1 MKRILLLLVVTA
13 LVVAM
18 MAVGAGPASAQGP
31 PEGHD
36 TGPPQD
42 TGHPF
47 CGSGSQY
54 ADEHITFLADQQGLG
69 PGQDGHTPGFHQ
81 GFATCDPAGVFP
93 EPS

>member
-1 MKRILLLLVVTA
+1 MKRILLLLVVAA

-36 TGPPQD
+36 TGPPTV

-47 CGSGSQY
+47 CGSGEEY
-54 ADEHITFLADQQGLG
+54 AHGHIVDLADDQGLG

-81 GFATCDPAGVFP
+81 GFAVCDPPA
-93 EPS
+93 

>member
-1 MKRILLLLVVTA
+1 MSRKIITTLVLA
-13 LVVAM
+13 LMLALTFS
-18 MAVGAGPASAQGP
+18 APGYAQGP
-31 PEGHD
+31 PAGHD
-36 TGPPQD
+36 TGPPLD

-81 GFATCDPAGVFP
+81 GFATCDPAGNF
-93 EPS
+93 

>member
-1 MKRILLLLVVTA
+1 VKRILLLLVVSA

-36 TGPPQD
+36 EGPPQE

-47 CGSGSQY
+47 CGSGEEY
-54 ADEHITFLADQQGLG
+54 AEKHITVEAEAHNLG

-81 GFATCDPAGVFP
+81 GFAVCDPAGQF
-93 EPS
+93 